1 MTAAMTDP
9 TTHRET
15 TADPIQS
22 SARLDVTRM
31 STRFGLAFAI
41 CQVSVMI
48 VMAIVVL
55 PHGGSPDDPALE
67 RGQHVLD
74 AIDLYRAGNYAFLLA
89 GVLLLGFLGAV
100 QARLRRVDTSGT
112 LSTIAVG
119 AGTLLAFVWPFAA
132 VLHDVALDA
141 GKDGADLRL
150 LGAWDAVAP
159 YSLAFSALPRVFL
172 VGALVLGL
180 RAAGTNPVLQ
190 RTGLV
195 IVVLSLVGSATLV
208 AGAVFPVL
216 ALSTLMYEV
225 WIGVLAWRWLREG
238 RPAA

>member
-1 MTAAMTDP
+1 MTAAMTEPATD
-9 TTHRET
+9 RKST
-15 TADPIQS
+15 TASDNAGRIDFT
-22 SARLDVTRM
+22 RL
-31 STRFGLAFAI
+31 STRFGLAFAF
-41 CQVSVMI
+41 CQISVMI
-48 VMAIVVL
+48 VMATTVL
-55 PHGGSPDDPALE
+55 PRGGSPDDPALE
-67 RGQHVLD
+67 RGQNVLD

-112 LSTIAVG
+112 LATIAVG

-141 GKDGADLRL
+141 ASDGTDLRL

-172 VGALVLGL
+172 VGALVVGL
-180 RAAGTNPVLQ
+180 WAAGTNVWLQ

-195 IVVLSLVGSATLV
+195 IVVLSLVGSATLLV
-208 AGAVFPVL
+208 GAVFPVL

-225 WIGVLAWRWLREG
+225 WIGVLAWQWLREG
-238 RPAA
+238 RTTA

>member
-9 TTHRET
+9 RTHRES
-15 TADPIQS
+15 TAAPVRPSGGI
-22 SARLDVTRM
+22 DVPRI
-31 STRFGLAFAI
+31 STRFGLAFSV
-41 CQVSVMI
+41 CQISVMI
-48 VMAIVVL
+48 VMATLVL

-67 RGQHVLD
+67 RGQNVLD

-89 GVLLLGFLGAV
+89 GILLLGFLGVV
-100 QARLRRVDTSGT
+100 QARLRRIDTSGA
-112 LSTIAVG
+112 LATIAVG

-180 RAAGTNPVLQ
+180 RAAGTNPWLR

-195 IVVLSLVGSATLV
+195 IVVLSVVGSATLV

-225 WIGVLAWRWLREG
+225 WIGALAWQWLREG
-238 RPAA
+238 RTTA